1 MQRFKRYDDHG
12 WFKAGQIEVTT
23 SVLLAAAAAVSIVLW
38 VVSKPLFVIPLILT
52 DNALVGL
59 EVWRLF
65 TWPLVNNPDI
75 WIILSIAMMYL
86 IGSDIERE
94 LGRRRY
100 AWLIGAI
107 VVIPAAAASLFAPM
121 ITFGL
126 SNLVSA
132 LFVVL
137 VLWRPTAKTFFD
149 IPLWVIVV
157 LFELLQLLQILDARG
172 AASFAGLFTFWAVG
186 LAVAAL
192 GARAFGIT
200 EFSQIPKIPLPSF
213 VTGDP
218 YQKSNR
224 TREKAQRKM
233 AKGKGKGG
241 AGSGIRRPGKHEPAP
256 VVPIRPEARLDRA
269 DQADMDWLLDK
280 ISASGIDSLTA
291 DERRRLDDHSR
302 RLRGQ

>member
-1 MQRFKRYDDHG
+1 MQRFQRYDDHG
-12 WFKAGQIEVTT
+12 WFKVGQIEVTT
-23 SVLLAAAAAVSIVLW
+23 SVLLSAAAAVSLVLW

-52 DNALVGL
+52 DNAIRGL
-59 EVWRLF
+59 ELWRLV

-94 LGRRRY
+94 LGRRRF
-100 AWLIGAI
+100 AWLIGTI
-107 VVIPAAAASLFAPM
+107 VAVSAAAASLFAPM
-121 ITFGL
+121 LAYGL
-126 SNLVSA
+126 NNLVSA
-132 LFVVL
+132 LFVVF
-137 VLWRPTAKTFFD
+137 VLWRPAARTFFE

-157 LFELLQLLQILDARG
+157 LFEVLQLLQILDSRQS
-172 AASFAGLFTFWAVG
+172 ASFAGIFTFWAVG
-186 LAVAAL
+186 IAVAAL
-192 GARAFGIT
+192 MSRALGLT
-200 EFSQIPKIPLPSF
+200 EFTQIPKVPLPAF

-218 YQKSNR
+218 YQKANR
-224 TREKAQRKM
+224 SREKAQRKM
-233 AKGKGKGG
+233 ATGKNRS
-241 AGSGIRRPGKHEPAP
+241 SGRKRPGKHDPAP

-291 DERRRLDDHSR
+291 EERRRLDEHSR